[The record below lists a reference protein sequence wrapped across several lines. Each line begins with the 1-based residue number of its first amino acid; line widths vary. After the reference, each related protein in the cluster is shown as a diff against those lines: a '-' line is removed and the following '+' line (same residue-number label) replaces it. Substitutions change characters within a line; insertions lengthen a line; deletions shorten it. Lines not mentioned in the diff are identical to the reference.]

1 MVTELGDRE
10 FAELLATVWEHRGW
24 QTEIE
29 ARGEEF
35 VVAGDKPDGTRGLIL
50 LFPGQSVTV
59 DAEQV
64 QALETLRDQKGLDV
78 PVAATQ
84 GTFSEEARELAD
96 AAGLHLVDPQVVAET
111 AAAEGF
117 EDLLAEYTDSS
128 SGRLSGLLPAVSR
141 PSLPS
146 VGLSVPDSVGL
157 SVPDSVGL
165 GGRRRVL
172 GIGVLVLVLVGVLAT
187 VGFGSGTLAAPA
199 LPDLGLGGS
208 GFSVT
213 AVSLSGAET
222 AVDVQWNARPQDQVV
237 GPNGTTFEPRNGTTF
252 VVVQLNATNPT
263 TETQVVRETDLAF
276 AAGETRYGPQYLQG
290 AVGQLP
296 LVLAPGE
303 SGRAYVVFAVPEGT
317 DSGTLLG
324 LPGPEATP
332 MSFERDRSVA
342 FQAGR

>member
-84 GTFSEEARELAD
+84 GTFSEEAREVAD

-117 EDLLAEYTDSS
+117 EDLLAEYTDSG
-128 SGRLSGLLPAVSR
+128 SGRLTDLLPAVSR

-146 VGLSVPDSVGL
+146 VGLSVPDSI
-157 SVPDSVGL
+157 GL
-165 GGRRRVL
+165 GGQRRVI

-187 VGFGSGTLAAPA
+187 VGFGTGTLAAPA

-237 GPNGTTFEPRNGTTF
+237 GPNGTTFEPRNDTTF

-263 TETQVVRETDLAF
+263 AQTQVVRETDLAF
-276 AAGETRYGPQYLQG
+276 AAGEKRYGPQYLQG

-303 SGRAYVVFAVPEGT
+303 SGRAYVVFAVPAGT

-332 MSFERDRSVA
+332 MSFERDRSIA